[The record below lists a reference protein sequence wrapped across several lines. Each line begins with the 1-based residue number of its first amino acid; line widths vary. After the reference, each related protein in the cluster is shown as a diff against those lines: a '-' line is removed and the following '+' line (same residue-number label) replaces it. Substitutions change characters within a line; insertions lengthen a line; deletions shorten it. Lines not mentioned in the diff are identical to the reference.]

1 METQVAS
8 QWVGIDVSKAKL
20 DIALRPANKVLQV
33 TNQESGWQ
41 ELSEQLKKY
50 KIELIIIEST
60 GGMERGVAHKL
71 QKEEFKVA
79 VINPKRARDFAKA
92 SGRLAKT
99 DKIDAEVLAHFGEA
113 LQPSPKP
120 FSNSKFKR

>member
-20 DIALRPANKVLQV
+20 DIALRPGNNAWQV

-50 KIELIIIEST
+50 KIELIIIESSSNQQ
-60 GGMERGVAHKL
+60 EEW
-71 QKEEFKVA
+71 KEEWLTSCK
-79 VINPKRARDFAKA
+79 KR
-92 SGRLAKT
+92 
-99 DKIDAEVLAHFGEA
+99 
-113 LQPSPKP
+113 
-120 FSNSKFKR
+120 NSK

>member
-50 KIELIIIEST
+50 KIELIII
-60 GGMERGVAHKL
+60 
-71 QKEEFKVA
+71 
-79 VINPKRARDFAKA
+79 
-92 SGRLAKT
+92 
-99 DKIDAEVLAHFGEA
+99 
-113 LQPSPKP
+113 
-120 FSNSKFKR
+120 

>member
-50 KIELIIIEST
+50 K
-60 GGMERGVAHKL
+60 
-71 QKEEFKVA
+71 
-79 VINPKRARDFAKA
+79 
-92 SGRLAKT
+92 
-99 DKIDAEVLAHFGEA
+99 A
-113 LQPSPKP
+113 L
-120 FSNSKFKR
+120 KFYF